1 MIRAV
6 VPSPSLMTEDGKLLE
21 DVRLW
26 NCKTSAAA
34 GTRFASQPHSEK
46 PLGAFDWQEVRCKHT
61 GLLPPSAMLSSYRFN
76 FLLSMLNVM
85 RGDKIPM
92 VVNSWYRSPSHP
104 LEARKPRPGA
114 HATGLAV
121 DVRCSAE
128 RAFRYVS
135 HALAYAQATLGVGV
149 RQSGDHGSR
158 FLHFDVV
165 GRYDNNDPP
174 EAKVFY
180 WLNGEAVELN
190 VPRPRIWSYE
200 T

>member
-1 MIRAV
+1 MK
-6 VPSPSLMTEDGKLLE
+6 PMLLTTEDGKDLN

-26 NCKTSAAA
+26 NCKTSAVA
-34 GTRFASQPHSEK
+34 GTRFANDWRRCLPHSEK
-46 PLGAFDWQEVRCKHT
+46 PLGAFEWEEVACKHT
-61 GLLPPSAMLSSYRFN
+61 GLLPPSGMLESYRFH
-76 FLLSMLNVM
+76 FLLSMLNFM
-85 RGDKIPM
+85 RGPKIPM

-128 RAFRYVS
+128 RAARYLKQ
-135 HALAYAQATLGVGV
+135 ALGYAQVTLGAGV
-149 RQSGDHGSR
+149 KQSGEYETR

-165 GRYDNNDPP
+165 GRYGKDDPP
-174 EAKVFY
+174 DAGVFY
-180 WLNGEAVELN
+180 WLDGKPVELN